1 MREEEEA
8 RQDTERVSLEEQV
21 DVSMARG
28 GGDATDGK
36 AIYPARRRLTP
47 IGLTSEAGQSLN
59 GLTGTVTVET
69 NE

>member
-28 GGDATDGK
+28 CGDATDGE
-36 AIYPARRRLTP
+36 AIYL
-47 IGLTSEAGQSLN
+47 SLIHI
-59 GLTGTVTVET
+59 
-69 NE
+69 